1 MGKVVVREADG
12 ASERLQSVFDH
23 CLAITVVAPLE
34 PEQRSITDVPDV
46 FVSKLDEIFRHLI
59 GADNIIGTNLVY
71 RLTVPVRD
79 EIVSQ
84 QDVRNAQLFQGIHEA
99 VIVGAR
105 QYHTVCNAVAPQHAR
120 QPQVARTDFRRVV
133 ELREEDEVPNL
144 LAVFFHALED
154 AGVHWVEEV
163 AIAQDEGED
172 RRRITNETPCSGIG
186 PVVQLLDRLL
196 HAQPQARVHVG
207 MAVDDTGGRS
217 QGHVRALRYVF
228 QGYAQWTACPVM
240 KHFNT

>member
-1 MGKVVVREADG
+1 
-12 ASERLQSVFDH
+12 
-23 CLAITVVAPLE
+23 
-34 PEQRSITDVPDV
+34 
-46 FVSKLDEIFRHLI
+46 LDEILRHLI

-154 AGVHWVEEV
+154 AGVQWVAEV

-172 RRRITNETPCSGIG
+172 RRRITNETP
-186 PVVQLLDRLL
+186 
-196 HAQPQARVHVG
+196 
-207 MAVDDTGGRS
+207 
-217 QGHVRALRYVF
+217 
-228 QGYAQWTACPVM
+228 
-240 KHFNT
+240 